1 MSSIANTLLQYFL
14 IVAVAYLY
22 AKAPWNKKTGASSIG
37 GALGKIRASGLADY
51 YSEEKKRTTFTKKSG
66 STDKDAEQKEKS
78 VKAESASDV
87 HNEALRASTRGSASK
102 KPQQHHQQQQQKRS
116 SSGSPTPSVASSK
129 SSKQDLAAS
138 PKQASPTAGQTKKAR
153 SPKTSIS
160 GRASSSDTAAGE
172 GPALSISTEEA
183 TKHRRFLSEMFK
195 DVPMS
200 EIDRVI
206 RTVDGDV
213 GEAASML
220 IQEDYTWKCVRRRR
234 SVPSFEIA

>member
-14 IVAVAYLY
+14 IVSVAYLY

-37 GALGKIRASGLADY
+37 GAFGKIRASGLADY
-51 YSEEKKRTTFTKKSG
+51 YSEEKKRAPSIKKSG
-66 STDKDAEQKEKS
+66 STDKDVEQKDRSIKP
-78 VKAESASDV
+78 ESASDT
-87 HNEALRASTRGSASK
+87 HHEAHRVSTRGSTLK
-102 KPQQHHQQQQQKRS
+102 KSQQHHQQQPKRS
-116 SSGSPTPSVASSK
+116 SSGSPTPSISTSK
-129 SSKQDLAAS
+129 APKQDLAAS
-138 PKQASPTAGQTKKAR
+138 PKQTSPTVVPTKKGR

-160 GRASSSDTAAGE
+160 SRMSSSDTPAGE
-172 GPALSISTEEA
+172 RPALTVSTEA
-183 TKHRRFLSEMFK
+183 AKHRRFLSEMFK

-206 RTVDGDV
+206 QTVDGDV

-234 SVPSFEIA
+234 SVP

>member
-14 IVAVAYLY
+14 IVSVAYLY
-22 AKAPWNKKTGASSIG
+22 AKAPWNKKTGAGSIG

-51 YSEEKKRTTFTKKSG
+51 YSEEKKRAPSTKKSG
-66 STDKDAEQKEKS
+66 SADKDAEQKEKA
-78 VKAESASDV
+78 VKAESASDL
-87 HNEALRASTRGSASK
+87 HNEALRASTRGSTFK
-102 KPQQHHQQQQQKRS
+102 KPQQHHQQQQQQQKRS
-116 SSGSPTPSVASSK
+116 SSGSPTPSTTSSK
-129 SSKQDLAAS
+129 SSKQDLATS
-138 PKQASPTAGQTKKAR
+138 PKQASPAASPTKKGR

-160 GRASSSDTAAGE
+160 GRTSSSDTAAGE
-172 GPALSISTEEA
+172 GPALPISTEEA

-234 SVPSFEIA
+234 SVPR

>member
-14 IVAVAYLY
+14 IVSVAYLY

-51 YSEEKKRTTFTKKSG
+51 YSEEKKRAPSTKKSS
-66 STDKDAEQKEKS
+66 STDKDAEQKDKPTKS
-78 VKAESASDV
+78 ESGNDQS
-87 HNEALRASTRGSASK
+87 HEALRGSTRGSALK
-102 KPQQHHQQQQQKRS
+102 KQQQHPQQQPKRS
-116 SSGSPTPSVASSK
+116 SSGSPTPSVTKSK

-138 PKQASPTAGQTKKAR
+138 PKQTSPTASPTKKGR

-160 GRASSSDTAAGE
+160 SRMSSIDTPVNE
-172 GPALSISTEEA
+172 RPALSISSEEA
-183 TKHRRFLSEMFK
+183 AKHRRFLSEMFK
-195 DVPMS
+195 DVPLS
-200 EIDRVI
+200 EIDRII

-234 SVPSFEIA
+234 SVPR